1 MVKYERVADILRQRL
16 AHGDYALRLFPAER
30 DVASELGVSYLT
42 ARKAVLQLISEGLL
56 KRTDRGRAVPVTS
69 SGAEVPTVALLA
81 SGYPSRVYHRFHRL
95 LEAAAERQG
104 VVIHSLRFFHW
115 NDQAVTDALTRSSGT
130 LLIQPSEQLPPA
142 VLAAL
147 REAPSRVVMAG
158 IDLSH
163 HGLHGIDHLPATG
176 VRLAL
181 DHLVAQGHRRIVVL
195 NLQPHD
201 HAIQARLA
209 EATAWARGH
218 AGQTRVTVVDEPV
231 PAGTELLASAREVTR
246 ALLGATDGGTRPSA
260 VLGITLPAA
269 MGALRA
275 GADRGLAPG
284 RDLAAIALDSED
296 YAMFLVPSITTVD
309 GSGLDTALAN
319 ALRWMTGGVWEGPAQ
334 MHCQL
339 ELNERES
346 TTLWHP
352 P

>member
-56 KRTDRGRAVPVTS
+56 KRTDRGRAVPAAN
-69 SGAEVPTVALLA
+69 GGNEAPTVALLA

-115 NDQAVTDALTRSSGT
+115 NDQAVTDALTRSAGT
-130 LLIQPSEQLPPA
+130 LLIQPSEQLPAA

-218 AGQTRVTVVDEPV
+218 DERALVTVVDEPV
-231 PAGTELLASAREVTR
+231 PAGTELLASAREVAKR
-246 ALLGATDGGTRPSA
+246 LLDTGDSRPSA

-275 GADRGLAPG
+275 AADLGLAPG
-284 RDLAAIALDSED
+284 RDVAAIALDSED
-296 YAMFLVPSITTVD
+296 YAMFLVPSVTTVD
-309 GSGLDTALAN
+309 GSGLDTAVAN

-334 MHCQL
+334 MHCRL

-346 TTLWHP
+346 TALWRP
-352 P
+352 A